1 MHSIKGSN
9 SHWDVMTNIN
19 STTDLSISRTIFVK
33 FCPTIMHTEIVL
45 NSIKNSFGKQ
55 DNKCMGDRNAR
66 PININIDF

>member
-45 NSIKNSFGKQ
+45 NSIKISFG
-55 DNKCMGDRNAR
+55 NKITNVCAIGMLDLLT
-66 PININIDF
+66 